1 MSGSQKQNKIQT
13 LEGLRGWLAMW
24 VVITHLFQFC
34 GHPLLGLPVLGL
46 LTSGH
51 FAVHVF
57 MILSGFVIALL
68 IHERAEPYDVY
79 IRRRFRRIYP
89 VLFLGVSLGLLVHPM
104 RGELLAGFW
113 PSFFDKHLL
122 SYFDKCWHC
131 FDSNIIAYALCDFTM
146 TNGIVPNFVLPYVA
160 VAFNGVAWSLS
171 LEFQFYLLAPW
182 LCSILTPLRQ
192 RLLHAF
198 LGVFAVMAFRDFI
211 FPSVNGM
218 SWSSHG
224 AFFPFNLEW
233 FMIGILS
240 YHLRTYLQEPRHQ
253 QLVGINLL
261 PVALLISLLLSRG
274 RLSGMSFEWVVG
286 DALPLSIWMCV
297 LCHMI
302 DTDTGRTGP
311 LNKIANVLL
320 ESPAA
325 LFVGGISYSIYL
337 LHNPVIIFTQWAFV
351 RHLGVHTW
359 QSCLLITGAISL
371 PLIAG
376 LAVLSYRLVEQR
388 FIRSAKR
395 TPVPALSAA

>member
-1 MSGSQKQNKIQT
+1 MSTARKQSKIQM

-24 VVITHLFQFC
+24 VVVTHLFQFS
-34 GHPLLGLPVLGL
+34 GHPMLGIPVIGL

-68 IHERAEPYDVY
+68 VHERAEPYGLY
-79 IRRRFRRIYP
+79 IQRRFRRIYP
-89 VLFLGVSLGLLVHPM
+89 VLFLGVSLGILVHPL
-104 RGELLAGFW
+104 RGELLTGFW
-113 PSFFDKHLL
+113 PSLFDPHLL
-122 SYFDKCWHC
+122 SYFDHCWHQ

-146 TNGIVPNFVLPYVA
+146 INGIVPNFVLPHVA

-171 LEFQFYLLAPW
+171 LEFQFYLVAPW
-182 LCSILTPLRQ
+182 LCGLLQPLRE
-192 RLLHAF
+192 RLLHVF
-198 LGVFAVMAFRDFI
+198 LGVFAVMALRDFV

-224 AFFPFNLEW
+224 AFLPFNLEW

-240 YHLRTYLQEPRHQ
+240 YHLRTYLQQARIQ
-253 QLVGINLL
+253 QLVGISLL
-261 PVALLISLLLSRG
+261 PAALLFSLLLTRG
-274 RLSGMSFEWVVG
+274 RISGMSFEWVNG
-286 DALPLSIWMCV
+286 DAMPLSIWLCV

-302 DTDTGRTGP
+302 DTDTGRIGA
-311 LNKIANVLL
+311 LNKLAAVLL
-320 ESPAA
+320 ESRAA

-359 QSCLLITGAISL
+359 QSCVLLTGAISL
-371 PLIAG
+371 PLTVG
-376 LAVLSYRLVEQR
+376 LAAVSYRLVEQR
-388 FIRSAKR
+388 FIRSSKR

>member
-1 MSGSQKQNKIQT
+1 M

-24 VVITHLFQFC
+24 VVITHLFQFS
-34 GHPLLGLPVLGL
+34 GHPQLGLPVISL

-51 FAVHVF
+51 FAVHLF

-68 IHERAEPYDVY
+68 IHERAEPYGVY
-79 IRRRFRRIYP
+79 IQRRFRRIYP
-89 VLFLGVSLGLLVHPM
+89 VLFLGVALGVLVHPM
-104 RGELLAGFW
+104 RGDLLTDFW
-113 PSFFDKHLL
+113 PSLFDKHQL
-122 SYFDKCWHC
+122 SYFDHCWHQ

-146 TNGIVPNFVLPYVA
+146 INGIVPNFVLPHVA

-182 LCSILTPLRQ
+182 LCSILQPLRQ
-192 RLLHAF
+192 RLLHVF
-198 LGVFAVMAFRDFI
+198 LGVFAVMALRDFI
-211 FPSVNGM
+211 FPSINGM

-224 AFFPFNLEW
+224 AFLPFNLEW

-240 YHLRTYLQEPRHQ
+240 YHLRTYLLAPGHQ
-253 QLVGINLL
+253 QLIGINLL
-261 PVALLISLLLSRG
+261 PVALLLSLLLTRG
-274 RLSGMSFEWVVG
+274 RLSGMSFEWVIG
-286 DALPLSIWMCV
+286 DAMPLAIWLCV

-302 DTDTGRTGP
+302 DTDTGHTGP
-311 LNKIANVLL
+311 VNKLAKVLL

-351 RHLGVHTW
+351 RHLDVHTW

-371 PLIAG
+371 PLTIG
-376 LAVLSYRLVEQR
+376 LSALSYRFVEQR
-388 FIRSAKR
+388 FIRSAKKA
-395 TPVPALSAA
+395 PVPALTPA